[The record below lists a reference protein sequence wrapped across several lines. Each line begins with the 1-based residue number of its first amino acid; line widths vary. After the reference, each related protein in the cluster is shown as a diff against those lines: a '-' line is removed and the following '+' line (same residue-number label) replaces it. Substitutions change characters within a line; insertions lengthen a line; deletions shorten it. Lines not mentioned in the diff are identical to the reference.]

1 MTPIQGKTLRRLRL
15 DDWAGRKAVLQGQK
29 GLRRM
34 SDEISRGK
42 RRKLDGNGS
51 KECQTHK
58 IGDQQPLDP
67 FSSGYDFLVINALL
81 EEPVFGGVLEQAQK
95 KKNDKLILVV
105 VTPGG
110 LANIAYRIGRFLQSV
125 YEELVVF
132 VPSLCKSAGT
142 LLATSG
148 NELRISPFGEI
159 GPLDVQL
166 PQKDEI
172 LGRRSG
178 LTTRTAIFDLRTHA
192 FQLFEHFML
201 QIVDD
206 SGGAVSFKLA
216 ADIAARVTGAAMA
229 KIYEQINP
237 DSLAQDYRDLNV
249 ATEYCKRLNEYGKN
263 ISETGIEQLVNKY
276 PSHDFVIDLEE
287 AKTLFKRVDLPTP
300 TLYKI
305 MLDNADIMMN
315 PAIRTPV
322 IKMLMPETEG
332 AQHEDTSPE
341 VTGEAGPART
351 SAEGDGGD
359 APGTTPQA

>member
-1 MTPIQGKTLRRLRL
+1 
-15 DDWAGRKAVLQGQK
+15 
-29 GLRRM
+29 M
-34 SDEISRGK
+34 SGEISRGK
-42 RRKLDGNGS
+42 RRKPDGNGS
-51 KECQTHK
+51 KEHQTHK
-58 IGDQQPLDP
+58 GLDKQPPDQ
-67 FSSGYDFLVINALL
+67 FSSEYDFLVINSIL
-81 EEPVFGGVLEQAQK
+81 EEPAFGDVLAQIQQK
-95 KKNDKLILVV
+95 QNDRLVLIV
-105 VTPGG
+105 VTLGG
-110 LANIAYRIGRFLQSV
+110 LANTAYRIGRFLQST

-201 QIVDD
+201 QIVDS

-216 ADIAARVTGAAMA
+216 ADIAARVTGTAMA

-237 DSLAQDYRDLNV
+237 DSLAQDYRDLSV
-249 ATEYCKRLNEYGKN
+249 ATEYCRRLNEYGKN
-263 ISETGIEQLVNKY
+263 IDEVGIDNLVNKY

-287 AKTLFKRVDLPTP
+287 AKTIFKRVDLPTP
-300 TLYKI
+300 TLYKL
-305 MLDNADIMMN
+305 MLANSDCMMS

-322 IKMLMPETEG
+322 IKMLMPEMEG
-332 AQHEDTSPE
+332 AQHEDASSE
-341 VTGEAGPART
+341 VKGEAGPALPP
-351 SAEGDGGD
+351 AEGDGGD
-359 APGTTPQA
+359 APGTTPSA